1 MSPAVTDYPP
11 ATDGPSSSEIPQMNT
26 STHPNHAKLPFGLLE
41 LDAAGEVIRYS
52 PASEQRPDVQAKDIL
67 GRQFFKEVVSDK
79 KVKDFE
85 PRFQL
90 FMKQG
95 QTVDRFSAS
104 FPSEAGEI
112 KVQFLLARLDRKGSK
127 GSEHLALVRIM
138 PAA

>member
-1 MSPAVTDYPP
+1 
-11 ATDGPSSSEIPQMNT
+11 MNT
-26 STHPNHAKLPFGLLE
+26 QHAEQTKLPFGLLE

-52 PASEQRPDVQAKDIL
+52 PASEQRSDVQAQDIL
-67 GRQFFKEVVSDK
+67 GRQFFKEVVRDK

-85 PRFQL
+85 PRFRL
-90 FMKQG
+90 FMRQG

-112 KVQFLLARLDRKGSK
+112 KVQFLLARLDGKGRE
-127 GSEHLALVRIM
+127 GGDHLALVRIM

>member
-1 MSPAVTDYPP
+1 
-11 ATDGPSSSEIPQMNT
+11 MNT
-26 STHPNHAKLPFGLLE
+26 STHTKHAKLPFGLLE

-52 PASEQRPDVQAKDIL
+52 PASEQRSDVQAKDVL
-67 GRQFFKEVVSDK
+67 GRQFFNDLVRDK

-85 PRFQL
+85 ARFQL
-90 FMKQG
+90 FMRQG

-112 KVQFLLARLDRKGSK
+112 KVQFLLARLDNKAHKG
-127 GSEHLALVRIM
+127 GEHLALVRIM

>member
-1 MSPAVTDYPP
+1 
-11 ATDGPSSSEIPQMNT
+11 MNT
-26 STHPNHAKLPFGLLE
+26 TTHIEQTKLPFGLLE

-52 PASEQRPDVQAKDIL
+52 PASEQRSDVQAEDVL
-67 GRQFFKEVVSDK
+67 GRQFFNDVMRDK
-79 KVKDFE
+79 QVKDFE

-104 FPSEAGEI
+104 FPSDAGEI
-112 KVQFLLARLDRKGSK
+112 KVQFLLARLDGKGSK
-127 GSEHLALVRIM
+127 GVEHLALVRIM

>member
-1 MSPAVTDYPP
+1 
-11 ATDGPSSSEIPQMNT
+11 MNT
-26 STHPNHAKLPFGLLE
+26 SHTNHAKLPFGLLE

-52 PASEQRPDVQAKDIL
+52 PAAEERSDVQAADIL
-67 GRQFFKEVVSDK
+67 GRQFFKEVVRDK

-85 PRFQL
+85 ARFQL

-104 FPSEAGEI
+104 FPSEAGEVS
-112 KVQFLLARLDRKGSK
+112 VQFLLARLNKKVSR
-127 GSEHLALVRIM
+127 SEHLALVRIM